1 MSASIY
7 KVVVVF
13 NAIYSERK
21 HISGCLMRGWTAG
34 DYSGHKVIFGGF
46 RKACNPDY
54 RDNFK
59 DVKTNQTTY
68 FYICAISCTSIISQ

>member
-21 HISGCLMRGWTAG
+21 HISGCLMRGWKAG